1 MVNAGAL
8 SRLTISFEGMRTR
21 IAVSNGG
28 RSRSQLGAF
37 ETRENGK
44 LFYLQINFFYYFFV
58 FVNKKC
64 VEKEK
69 VIIYFM
75 NSELLKVG
83 FETWC
88 IGI

>member
-37 ETRENGK
+37 ETREN
-44 LFYLQINFFYYFFV
+44 
-58 FVNKKC
+58 
-64 VEKEK
+64 
-69 VIIYFM
+69 
-75 NSELLKVG
+75 ELLKVCLD
-83 FETWC
+83 TC
-88 IGI
+88 IEFRKTHYRAHDAWRLYE

>member
-44 LFYLQINFFYYFFV
+44 LFNLQIFFFV
-58 FVNKKC
+58 FVNKKR

-75 NSELLKVG
+75 NSELLKVC
-83 FETWC
+83 FETC